1 MPGRSAILA
10 IDQGTTSSRAIVF
23 DADAR
28 IVSMAQEEFP
38 QRYPA
43 NGWVEHDPE
52 AIWTSTLNVCRS
64 AIAEAEAKGAAV
76 AAAGLTNQRETTL
89 VWDRETGAPLHNAIV
104 WQDRRTAA
112 QCDAL
117 RGEGAEADVAQR
129 TGLLLDPYFSAT
141 KIAWILDHVEGA
153 RARAECGKLA
163 FGTVDAFLLWR
174 LTGGKV
180 HATDATNASRTS
192 LYNIAE
198 HRWDEEMLRL
208 FRIPEAM
215 LPEVRDSNGEYGT
228 TAPAL
233 FGKSIALLGVAGDQ
247 QAATVGQAC
256 FHPGDIKSTYGTGCF
271 VLLNT
276 GETLLRS
283 GNRLLSTIAYQFDG
297 KATYALEGSIFV
309 AGAGVQWL
317 RDGLGVI
324 RTASETEGLARGL
337 ASNNGVYVVPAFTG
351 LGAPY
356 WRADVRGAIFGLTR
370 ASGPAELARAMVEAV
385 CYQTHDLF
393 DAMVQDGATPSSLR
407 VDGGMVANTWMC
419 EFLAGLLELP
429 VDRPQ
434 VMETTAL
441 GAAYLAGMKSGV
453 YGTPDEIA
461 ASWRRDRRFDAAM
474 PDAERRSLLAGWKRA
489 IDAAM
494 SF

>member
-1 MPGRSAILA
+1 MSDRSAILA

-23 DADAR
+23 DADAG
-28 IVSMAQEEFP
+28 ILSIAQEEFP
-38 QRYPA
+38 QLYPA

-52 AIWTSTLNVCRS
+52 AIWTSTLNVCRD
-64 AIAEAEAKGAAV
+64 AIAEAEGKGATI
-76 AAAGLTNQRETTL
+76 AAAGITNQRETTL
-89 VWDRETGAPLHNAIV
+89 VWDRETGKPLHNAIV

-112 QCDAL
+112 ACEAL
-117 RGEGAEADVAQR
+117 RGEGVESDLSRR

-141 KIAWILDHVEGA
+141 KIAWILDNVEGA
-153 RARAECGKLA
+153 RARAESGKLA
-163 FGTVDAFLLWR
+163 FGTVDTFLLWR
-174 LTGGKV
+174 LTGGGT
-180 HATDATNASRTS
+180 HATDATNASRTN

-198 HRWDEEMLRL
+198 HCWDKELLRL
-208 FRIPEAM
+208 FKVPEAL
-215 LPEVRDSNGEYGT
+215 LPEVRDCNGDYGA

-233 FGKSIALLGVAGDQ
+233 FGKAIPLLGVAGDQ

-256 FHPGDIKSTYGTGCF
+256 FTRGDIKSTYGTGCF

-276 GETLLRS
+276 GDELLQS
-283 GNRLLSTIAYQFDG
+283 GNRLLSTIAYQLDG
-297 KATYALEGSIFV
+297 KATYALEGSIFI

-324 RTASETEGLARGL
+324 KTASATEGLARGL
-337 ASNNGVYVVPAFTG
+337 ASNNGVYIVPAFTG

-356 WRADVRGAIFGLTR
+356 WRPDVRGAIFGLTR
-370 ASGPAELARAMVEAV
+370 ASGPAELARAMVESV
-385 CYQTHDLF
+385 CYQTNDLF
-393 DAMVQDGATPSSLR
+393 EAMAQDGVKPSSLR
-407 VDGGMVANTWMC
+407 VDGGMVANDWMC
-419 EFLAGLLELP
+419 DFLAAILDLP

-453 YGTPDEIA
+453 YGTPEEVA
-461 ASWRRDRRFDAAM
+461 ASWRLDRRFEATM
-474 PDAERRSLLAGWKRA
+474 PGAERSKLLGDWKRA
-489 IDAAM
+489 VEAAM